1 MMPRSIDRPGPTEDG
16 VFPYHLLP
24 MTRQFPVWTEEAR
37 RSMDRLIKRLIKVG
51 DEGVVGPTPR
61 SSEYRSFS

>member
-1 MMPRSIDRPGPTEDG
+1 
-16 VFPYHLLP
+16 
-24 MTRQFPVWTEEAR
+24 
-37 RSMDRLIKRLIKVG
+37 MDRLIKRLIKVG